1 MNAKQSLFAIILTL
15 ATAASGM
22 AQEYQLGW
30 DQINEGSSAKEKAYT
45 LNWEDVSTHVD
56 RSEPQPEVEIAP
68 EAPEKGKVAMMGP
81 IEELRPPQAVQQRYV
96 PSQNIEFSASQY
108 YDSYAERYLRVTRV
122 EVETFR
128 MGTYTCETFENRG
141 AWNTFP
147 VYVKNLKQGE
157 RYRVRVVW
165 DNGSNRTLDKTV
177 DTYTPDTVY
186 INQPDYLA
194 YSANW

>member
-1 MNAKQSLFAIILTL
+1 MNARQSLFAIILTL
-15 ATAASGM
+15 ATAGAGL

-30 DQINEGSSAKEKAYT
+30 DQLNEGSSAKEKAYT
-45 LNWEDVSTHVD
+45 LNWEDVSAHVE
-56 RSEPQPEVEIAP
+56 RSAPQPQAELAP
-68 EAPEKGKVAMMGP
+68 EMPEKGKVAMMGP
-81 IEELRPPQAVQQRYV
+81 IEELRPPSSARRSV
-96 PSQNIEFSASQY
+96 PTQNIEFSASQY
-108 YDSYAERYLRVTRV
+108 YDSYASRYLRVTRV

-147 VYVKNLKQGE
+147 VYVNNLKQGE